1 MKSLYVLM
9 IRLVLSFFLAY
20 FISRFFF
27 PGKSLLG
34 VLGLAV
40 AMCALAY
47 LFQYTRK
54 RDKGEKDGT

>member
-9 IRLVLSFFLAY
+9 IRLVLSLLLAY
-20 FISRFFF
+20 FICRFFF
-27 PGKSLLG
+27 PGRSIFG

-40 AMCALAY
+40 VMCALAY

-54 RDKGEKDGT
+54 RDKGEKDEN